1 MNKEKMMKLTI
12 VAIVFLTTIVL
23 LLSLKFKLNEISIAE
38 NNYGKQDLTIRN
50 IKDINNLAYKDIST
64 YTVYNYYPEIEY
76 KFINGKKVYGVELMD
91 IDKNY
96 FQMMSYSYDSSIVKD
111 GNIIISEG

>member
-50 IKDINNLAYKDIST
+50 IKDINNLSCKDIST
-64 YTVYNYYPEIEY
+64 YTVYNYYPEIGRASCRER
-76 KFINGKKVYGVELMD
+76 V
-91 IDKNY
+91 
-96 FQMMSYSYDSSIVKD
+96 
-111 GNIIISEG
+111 